1 MIYEFY
7 IAYDDEATL
16 VTERQNEIRFK
27 NDTDQTKLRPLLA
40 IICKEV

>member
-7 IAYDDEATL
+7 IAYDDEAL

-27 NDTDQTKLRPLLA
+27 NDTDQTKIRPLLA
-40 IICKEV
+40 IIGKEV